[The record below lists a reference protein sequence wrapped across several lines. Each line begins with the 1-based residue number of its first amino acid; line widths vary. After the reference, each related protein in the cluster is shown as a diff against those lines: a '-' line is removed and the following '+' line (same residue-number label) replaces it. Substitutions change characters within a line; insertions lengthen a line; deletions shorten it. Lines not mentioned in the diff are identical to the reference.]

1 MSLRDVEVGF
11 RHLLL
16 DEEPRFFD
24 GRDGRDDEAVKRQRV
39 YRRLVRNNLMGTID
53 RACPHARRLAGDAVF
68 DAVVARW
75 LATAPPTTRLLRDV
89 PGEFTAWL
97 QQAQAQDPSSTPHA
111 SFAELCHFE
120 ALEIEVTLAEVSA
133 HAAGPL
139 DEGRGLLLDASAR
152 LCVYAHPVHQVTSKT
167 TTWPT
172 PSPTPV
178 ALLCF
183 QRAELF
189 AVQPLSLGVA
199 KVLMLC
205 ADGRAVADALAVVVD
220 EGSAAGIVV
229 DRRRLKADLV
239 DLQRRGALSSQP

>member
-1 MSLRDVEVGF
+1 MTLRDVEAGF
-11 RHLLL
+11 KRLLL
-16 DEEPRFFD
+16 DERPAFF
-24 GRDGRDDEAVKRQRV
+24 GDDAEGQKRQRV

-53 RACPHARRLAGDAVF
+53 RACPHARRLAGDVAF
-68 DAVVARW
+68 DALVARW
-75 LATAPPTTRLLRDV
+75 LSTSPPTTRLLRDV

-97 QQAQAQDPSSTPHA
+97 QQTQAQQPTSTPHP

-120 ALEIEVTLAEVSA
+120 ALEIEVTLSEVSA

-139 DEGRGLLLDASAR
+139 DEARGLLLDASAR
-152 LCVYAHPVHQVTSKT
+152 LCVYAHPVHHVTSTT
-167 TTWPT
+167 TTWPAA
-172 PSPTPV
+172 SAAPV

-205 ADGRAVADALAVVVD
+205 ADGRPLADAIAVVVD
-220 EGSAAGIVV
+220 EGSAAGVIV
-229 DRRRLKADLV
+229 DRGRIKADLV
-239 DLQRRGALSSQP
+239 DLQRRGALSSSP